1 MGPKKAKECTDDENY
16 WRLCIEETP
25 LNDETWTVKVIL
37 MEAAGSEHD
46 RIYLNKFENYAAQER
61 RFVIKNICKTET
73 TFMINQL
80 GGEKKVKDDNLRVF
94 EEGQSYLKEK
104 RDVPPEI
111 MALIIKHL
119 ILKMKEEYLFIK
131 RQRLE
136 VREGIKRESATMIN
150 RAEVKGTV
158 NVKLPEQQ
166 DTAPSSNIKKTETDV
181 YSIEIDENKKY
192 STLLRVRGEEWR
204 DKIYID
210 DYPTDGPN
218 LYIAVTG
225 FLEPNLA
232 GCLIKVGIPLTA
244 VVQIRIDSTHS
255 PMPSSLL
262 RATKRGQSQTEM
274 QTEKSLKFWE
284 DLQRLRINM
293 ASANDFKNT
302 AFVVFTPPYWNT
314 ENLSGCT
321 EKIYDEICYLL
332 YDIQDLTRQHMHYL
346 DNMDIITIPDDNK
359 VDFYKSFYQKHLD
372 GIPFESVSAYLV
384 LDAILQAVCK
394 NNTSDKNSRSTISS
408 LDDTFNIVPVDQ
420 SNIEEIRLHQS
431 EKLVK
436 DLINDFCKVDSQK
449 KKYRLTNGDEY
460 IDHKNPIVLQY
471 GDFCKNNTFHLGNI
485 NLDNIV
491 YSMLYGIPLHKLWL
505 NRNKPTEEMSA
516 RNNFHVNLLLSC
528 FDRDDVETAEL
539 CRLIHI
545 LTCRKLYN
553 NRSSLKKSHIL
564 PSTIAEFKKIYLKR
578 SILAEPLNK
587 YSSYRCQ
594 TSISSSVRSSETESE
609 ESHEIISDVDVAS
622 RGFKLLFDCPD
633 ISELVSAV
641 EIANQ
646 KPCDHMIDEY
656 KYFEDFTG
664 TSAFQ
669 IILDAF
675 NTYNCIDYKYCEV
688 TDCFVTMFYNSYDK
702 DSITREEWRC
712 HLPTPVCLQDFFDFV
727 LEEHY
732 DWIQNEEKNYD
743 EHNLLRSQSEF
754 KNTQQFLI
762 EKSCVEN
769 SEVEMD
775 LLMEGSLKYEE
786 IKNDEIIDV
795 DTSDSKVFITKKTPV
810 STTDMDSTKSSRK
823 TKSPAISTPKV
834 IRNDSDSEANVE
846 SLKKPFFGYDL
857 GDRRVEVFGKDSSYF
872 AKDGT
877 RISSS
882 YFLIIPMNLEYV
894 NLNIITGNSNNEFW
908 VHNKLGELKLGTVD
922 IRESFRVHTKD
933 QLIMYVKKQLYK
945 VVRTLQIQSGETIY
959 KANPLKSPSSDL
971 SDVIP
976 EIYET
981 KSFHSLFVTW
991 PNGLVTE
998 SVHEN
1003 NSAKISHIKQH
1014 YLIPLQH
1021 LDEDMRCIS
1030 LEGEVVIFKSNNE
1043 IEILKPDSTYI
1054 RITKCEKKMINDE
1067 NPENMITDTNSD
1079 KSKKGKDKQAKASSK
1094 PSKKM
1099 LIENDKNTHTRSIE
1113 HELIIEEFETIGSN
1127 GLRQKWVQ
1135 NNKFDIE
1142 KLLIKTA
1149 TDFCLGEIFSKRM
1162 DGTNVL
1168 LNKDG
1173 VQVVTFPN
1181 NTRIITSIIIEDE
1194 EIFPEWTKEEMEY
1207 FSINNFNPDVD
1218 VFKSESSINQNNM
1231 VHTNSI
1237 SSDYFASTKLQ
1248 EADNNIAREDGYISI
1263 NIAYTIEHSY
1273 FTTVTINKYTEKIS
1287 IESPNNTCVTV
1298 DTENIYEFTLDK
1310 QTSAYFDGNALT
1322 INYDICPE
1330 SNIHTNCEV
1339 KMKSGEVKSVSQLQK
1354 NWLNMTDSS
1363 NASCKKISVDEE
1375 GNINVIEKVIN
1386 DENLQRRNS
1395 KCSDEINSEG
1405 LDNIG
1410 KIIEKN
1416 KEYHNRCEEM
1426 WKSKQLKF
1434 FILRRD
1440 LTCSELIHRAIVER
1454 YKEIC
1459 RSHRW
1464 CSVNQFDTFGDHRS
1478 IWSILTPVHINESE
1492 KWLMDSKLSPKPKK
1506 LTYKDLVDDT
1516 GKGFYH
1522 WMRPYK
1528 RFQPEPIKPKPV
1540 LPERLPRAFVLRTL
1554 EQQWND
1560 SQSEKL
1566 RGAKELSKAIL
1577 CYRNRL
1583 EANRDTILKVPVEDR
1598 RPENE
1603 RKTDDL
1609 VQAIANRVYKDLKE
1623 RLAEDMQLRAQPTI
1637 TTKPCSLLD
1646 EISEEESEEESQ
1658 ELKFIKERRENLKE
1672 TESAEAT
1679 TINLKRYWNRRA
1691 EEFKEEQFYKYLLQE
1706 GSVPPY
1712 FRNVLG
1718 GAIWWQMSKAA
1729 DDAVTKAER
1738 RHMQCVCDED

>member
-1 MGPKKAKECTDDENY
+1 MGPKKAKNETDDENY
-16 WRLCIEETP
+16 WRLCIEDTP
-25 LNDETWTVKVIL
+25 LDDETWTVKVIL
-37 MEAAGSEHD
+37 IEAAGSEHD
-46 RIYLNKFENYAAQER
+46 RIYLNKFESYAAEER

-73 TFMINQL
+73 IFMINQL

-136 VREGIKRESATMIN
+136 VREGMKKESATMIN

-158 NVKLPEQQ
+158 NVKLPEPQ
-166 DTAPSSNIKKTETDV
+166 DAAPSSNIKKTEPDSILD
-181 YSIEIDENKKY
+181 SIEIDENKKY
-192 STLLRVRGEEWR
+192 STQLRVRGEEWR

-225 FLEPNLA
+225 FLEPYLA

-244 VVQIRIDSTHS
+244 VIQIRIDSTHS
-255 PMPSSLL
+255 SMPSSLF
-262 RATKRGQSQTEM
+262 RATKRGQSQTELL
-274 QTEKSLKFWE
+274 TEKSLKFWE
-284 DLQRLRINM
+284 DLQQLRINK

-302 AFVVFTPPYWNT
+302 AFVVFTPPYWDT
-314 ENLSGCT
+314 ENISGCT
-321 EKIYDEICYLL
+321 EKIYDEICYLM

-346 DNMDIITIPDDNK
+346 DNMNIITIPEENK
-359 VDFYKSFYQKHLD
+359 IDSYKLFYSKYLE
-372 GIPFESVSAYLV
+372 GIPIESLSAYLV
-384 LDAILQAVCK
+384 LDAVLQTVCK
-394 NNTSDKNSRSTISS
+394 TNTSDNNSSTNISS
-408 LDDTFNIVPVDQ
+408 LENTSNIVPVNQ

-436 DLINDFCKVDSQK
+436 DLINEFCKGDAQK
-449 KKYRLTNGDEY
+449 MKYRVTNGDEY
-460 IDHKNPIVLQY
+460 VDHKKPVILNY
-471 GDFCKNNTFHLGNI
+471 GDFCKNKTFHLGNI

-491 YSMLYGIPLHKLWL
+491 YSMLYGIPLNKLWL
-505 NRNKPTEEMSA
+505 NRNKPTEEIRA
-516 RNNFHVNLLLSC
+516 RNNFHVNMLLSC
-528 FDRDDVETAEL
+528 FDRDDVESAEL

-553 NRSSLKKSHIL
+553 NRSSLKKTHIL
-564 PSTIAEFKKIYLKR
+564 PSTLAEFKKYFLKR

-594 TSISSSVRSSETESE
+594 TSISSSLYSSAVEGE
-609 ESHEIISDVDVAS
+609 ESYEIISDEDDVS
-622 RGFKLLFDCPD
+622 RGIRLLFDCPD
-633 ISELVSAV
+633 ITELVSAT
-641 EIANQ
+641 EITNQ
-646 KPCDHMIDEY
+646 KPSEHVIDEY
-656 KYFEDFTG
+656 QFFEDFTG
-664 TSAFQ
+664 SSAFQ
-669 IILDAF
+669 IVLDAF
-675 NTYNCIDYKYCEV
+675 NNYNCIDYKYCEV
-688 TDCFVTMFYNSYDK
+688 TDCFVTMFYNSHDK
-702 DSITREEWRC
+702 DGIARDEWRC
-712 HLPTPVCLQDFFDFV
+712 HLPTPLCLQDFFDFV

-732 DWIQNEEKNYD
+732 DWIKNEEKNYD
-743 EHNLLRSQSEF
+743 EYNHLKSQSEF
-754 KNTQQFLI
+754 KNTQLFLT

-769 SEVEMD
+769 SEVEVD

-786 IKNDEIIDV
+786 MKNDEIIDV
-795 DTSDSKVFITKKTPV
+795 ETSDSKVFLTKKTPL
-810 STTDMDSTKSSRK
+810 STTDIDSTKSGK
-823 TKSPAISTPKV
+823 KNKSPAISTPKV
-834 IRNDSDSEANVE
+834 LRNDSEIEANIE
-846 SLKKPFFGYDL
+846 LPKKPFFGYDL
-857 GDRRVEVFGKDSSYF
+857 GDRRVEVFGKDSTYF

-877 RISSS
+877 RVSSS
-882 YFLIIPMNLEYV
+882 YFLVIPMNLEFV
-894 NLNIITGNSNNEFW
+894 NLNIIPGNLNNEFW
-908 VHNKLGELKLGTVD
+908 VHNELGDIKLGTVD

-945 VVRTLQIQSGETIY
+945 VVRSLKCQSGETIY
-959 KANPLKSPSSDL
+959 KANLQKSPSFDM

-991 PNGLVTE
+991 PNGLITE
-998 SVHEN
+998 SVHEI

-1014 YLIPLQH
+1014 YITSLQN
-1021 LDEDMRCIS
+1021 LNEDMRCIS

-1043 IEILKPDSTYI
+1043 IEILKPDSSYI
-1054 RITKCEKKMINDE
+1054 RTTKCEKKIINDE
-1067 NPENMITDTNSD
+1067 NPESLITETNSD
-1079 KSKKGKDKQAKASSK
+1079 KSKKGKDKQSKTSSK

-1099 LIENDKNTHTRSIE
+1099 SIENDKNTHTRSIE
-1113 HELIIEEFETIGSN
+1113 YELIIEEFETIGSN
-1127 GLRQKWVQ
+1127 GLRQKWTQ
-1135 NNKFDIE
+1135 NNKLDIE

-1162 DGTNVL
+1162 DGTTIL

-1181 NTRIITSIIIEDE
+1181 NTRIITNFIVEDE
-1194 EIFPEWTKEEMEY
+1194 EIFPDWTEEEIEY
-1207 FSINNFNPDVD
+1207 FAMNNLDPDVGSI
-1218 VFKSESSINQNNM
+1218 KSESDINQNNL

-1248 EADNNIAREDGYISI
+1248 EVDNNIAREDGYISV
-1263 NIAYTIEHSY
+1263 NIIYTIEHAH
-1273 FTTVTINKYTEKIS
+1273 FTTVTINKFNEKIS

-1310 QTSAYFDGNALT
+1310 QTSAHFDGNTLK
-1322 INYDICPE
+1322 IKYNVCPE
-1330 SNIHTNCEV
+1330 SNFYTNCEV
-1339 KMKSGEVKSVSQLQK
+1339 KMKSGEINSGTQFQK
-1354 NWLNMTDSS
+1354 YWLNMTDSC
-1363 NASCKKISVDEE
+1363 NTSCKKISVDEE
-1375 GNINVIEKVIN
+1375 GNINVIEEDIN
-1386 DENLQRRNS
+1386 DEMSQERNS
-1395 KCSDEINSEG
+1395 SDLNDQIHRGFNN
-1405 LDNIG
+1405 DG
-1410 KIIEKN
+1410 KITEKN
-1416 KEYHNRCEEM
+1416 IESLKCEEM
-1426 WKSKQLKF
+1426 WESKQLKF
-1434 FILRRD
+1434 FVLKRD
-1440 LTCSELIHRAIVER
+1440 LTCSELIHRAIIES
-1454 YKEIC
+1454 YKELCHI
-1459 RSHRW
+1459 HPW
-1464 CSVNQFDTFGDHRS
+1464 CSINQFDTFGDHRS
-1478 IWSILTPVHINESE
+1478 IWSILTPIHLNETE
-1492 KWLMDSKLSPKPKK
+1492 KWLMESKLSSKPKN
-1506 LTYKDLVDDT
+1506 LAYKDLVNDS

-1560 SQSEKL
+1560 SQRERL

-1583 EANRDTILKVPVEDR
+1583 EANTDTILKVPIEDR
-1598 RPENE
+1598 RSENE
-1603 RKTDDL
+1603 SKTDDM
-1609 VQAIANRVYKDLKE
+1609 VQAIANRVYKDLKD
-1623 RLAEDMQLRAQPTI
+1623 RLAEESQRRAQPTI
-1637 TTKPCSLLD
+1637 TTKPSITID
-1646 EISEEESEEESQ
+1646 DMSEEESEEE
-1658 ELKFIKERRENLKE
+1658 LKILKEKEGDVKE
-1672 TESAEAT
+1672 TETAQAT

-1691 EEFKEEQFYKYLLQE
+1691 EELKEEQFYKYLLRE

-1718 GAIWWQMSKAA
+1718 GAIWWHMSKAA

-1738 RHMQCVCDED
+1738 RHMKCVCNEE